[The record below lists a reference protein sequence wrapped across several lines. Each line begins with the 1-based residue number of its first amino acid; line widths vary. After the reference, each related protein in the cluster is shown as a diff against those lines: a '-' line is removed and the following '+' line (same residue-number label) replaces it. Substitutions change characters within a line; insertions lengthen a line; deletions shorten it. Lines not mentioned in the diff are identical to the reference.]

1 MSYGRSHGRGGSR
14 RRCQSHHRRATN
26 MVSALLLPS
35 VRCRAG
41 PRDAYQARL
50 VLWAL
55 SCAGRQE
62 TRASPDMNHMMGPT
76 ESAAQCWCLAQL
88 CACVRA
94 ATAERAGGCGA
105 RGFLEL
111 GAELSGTTCV
121 PVATS
126 RLALFTPKQEGCPEE
141 TGNTKK
147 SSFPHTPDAAARTPV
162 RLKVCAGAR
171 GGGHYPPENSRTG
184 VDCSLSRVAPP
195 PTTVQSL
202 TPTTRASHQ

>member
-1 MSYGRSHGRGGSR
+1 MLAASPSFLRGTHLVAGLGRGEAGGSR
-14 RRCQSHHRRATN
+14 
-26 MVSALLLPS
+26 L
-35 VRCRAG
+35 
-41 PRDAYQARL
+41 
-50 VLWAL
+50 
-55 SCAGRQE
+55 
-62 TRASPDMNHMMGPT
+62 
-76 ESAAQCWCLAQL
+76 
-88 CACVRA
+88 
-94 ATAERAGGCGA
+94 
-105 RGFLEL
+105 FK
-111 GAELSGTTCV
+111 
-121 PVATS
+121 S

>member
-1 MSYGRSHGRGGSR
+1 MCVGALKERLPAWWSSCANPQGRCLGARDSDAGPMLVEER
-14 RRCQSHHRRATN
+14 
-26 MVSALLLPS
+26 SALLTQLV
-35 VRCRAG
+35 VRRM
-41 PRDAYQARL
+41 RL
-50 VLWAL
+50 ADSGKEVHGAL
-55 SCAGRQE
+55 VRQE
-62 TRASPDMNHMMGPT
+62 IQEP
-76 ESAAQCWCLAQL
+76 
-88 CACVRA
+88 
-94 ATAERAGGCGA
+94 
-105 RGFLEL
+105 
-111 GAELSGTTCV
+111 
-121 PVATS
+121 

>member
-1 MSYGRSHGRGGSR
+1 MCLCSIG
-14 RRCQSHHRRATN
+14 QPHRRIRKWSLT
-26 MVSALLLPS
+26 P
-35 VRCRAG
+35 
-41 PRDAYQARL
+41 
-50 VLWAL
+50 
-55 SCAGRQE
+55 
-62 TRASPDMNHMMGPT
+62 
-76 ESAAQCWCLAQL
+76 
-88 CACVRA
+88 
-94 ATAERAGGCGA
+94 
-105 RGFLEL
+105 
-111 GAELSGTTCV
+111 
-121 PVATS
+121 